1 MLFHEACSL
10 QHKES
15 NGGMKVC
22 ALVAIAAANKMN
34 FNLKHF
40 SSSPL
45 FFFVLFEIQMRESKF
60 NLRNKGNRY
69 SHWIFSR
76 LDTNLNYSIL
86 QWRRFFSYELCVLPE
101 EKTCAVEV
109 ILLDFRS
116 LTFAMQKL
124 FVFRSSALCANLLC
138 KEVVEEMHF
147 SKFLEKQ
154 ILK

>member
-1 MLFHEACSL
+1 MKHAACSTRTRMEEWRCVRSL
-10 QHKES
+10 LSQQRTKWILIS
-15 NGGMKVC
+15 NTFH
-22 ALVAIAAANKMN
+22 L
-34 FNLKHF
+34 HH
-40 SSSPL
+40 